1 MTDIQP
7 RLQADVC
14 LYLVAI
20 FLPFLSVFLKT
31 GCGCDLL
38 INVLLCLLG
47 WLPGVI
53 RKLKI
58 SLCFSCGVWWSR
70 DGMRDGWLMNGV

>member
-1 MTDIQP
+1 MAASSN
-7 RLQADVC
+7 ADVC

-53 RKLKI
+53 LVE
-58 SLCFSCGVWWSR
+58 CGGV
-70 DGMRDGWLMNGV
+70 GMG